1 MQDRLKAQRGASDS
15 MDFSEDDRHYEEMI
29 RVISPPHC
37 AKGPH
42 KCEACAEAAKI
53 KVICLVRVYLD
64 PGQFARPIMELSRDG
79 DTSYY
84 EFDVVRRFETES
96 EAIKYAL
103 DHGIEDIEI

>member
-1 MQDRLKAQRGASDS
+1 
-15 MDFSEDDRHYEEMI
+15 MDFSENERSYEEMI

-37 AKGPH
+37 ARGPNR
-42 KCEACAEAAKI
+42 CDACAEAAKT

-84 EFDVVRRFETES
+84 EFDVVRRFETEA

-103 DHGIEDIEI
+103 DNGIEDIEI